1 MTQRKPRKTS
11 PSPNDPATPSHEVEV
26 SASNTHPHR
35 DPVVEALRILARR
48 GQQVLEAEA
57 AARAAAEGGAR

>member
-1 MTQRKPRKTS
+1 MSTQEKAQTTLNGPTTTS
-11 PSPNDPATPSHEVEV
+11 TEKGANVV
-26 SASNTHPHR
+26 STHLHR

-57 AARAAAEGGAR
+57 EAARVAEGGAG